1 MARIRIGLA
10 LCVALMLTQSL
21 TAQSLRYKMIDLGT
35 LGGPNSAEGVTVP
48 VISDQGVVIGGSDTA
63 LLDPNCVFPPNCL
76 DLHAF
81 RWREGTITDL
91 GTLPGGNN
99 SLAYSINARGQIV
112 GLAENGTFD
121 FFANS
126 PVTRAALWQNG
137 HVADLGDFGGRNGF
151 ANAINNRGQV
161 AGGVQNAVND
171 PFFGNQVRAFLW
183 EKGVL
188 QDLGTLGGPDASA
201 DHVNGRGEVAGTSF
215 VNLTPAC
222 GDIATVHAFLW
233 RESTMQDLETL
244 GGSCSYEFGLND
256 RGQVAGDSALLGDQT
271 AHPFR
276 WEFGKMI
283 DLGTLGGSWGHVF
296 GINGKGDVIGTSALP
311 GDFLHHAF
319 FWRDGMTD
327 LGTIDGDPC
336 SDAHGINIRDQVVG
350 SSTDCG
356 GDEGELHGFVWQ
368 PKGPMIDL
376 NAFVPPD
383 SDLTITD
390 GQTINDRGE
399 IAASGMMPNGDFHA
413 VLLIPCGATASPGDR
428 CRDAMETRSRRVF
441 VHSQGAQGRLLKQRL
456 GMWNSRSSSLLP
468 WVR

>member
-1 MARIRIGLA
+1 MARIRIGLVI
-10 LCVALMLTQSL
+10 CVALMLAQSL

-35 LGGPNSAEGVTVP
+35 LGGPNSAEGATVP
-48 VISDQGVVIGGSDTA
+48 IISDQGVVIGGSDTVIS
-63 LLDPNCVFPPNCL
+63 DPNCVFPPNCL

-81 RWREGTITDL
+81 RWRDGILTDL
-91 GTLPGGNN
+91 GTLPGGSN
-99 SLAYSINARGQIV
+99 SLASSINAREQIV

-121 FFANS
+121 FFVNS

-151 ANAINNRGQV
+151 ANAINDRGQV
-161 AGGVQNAVND
+161 VGGAQNNLDD
-171 PFFGNQVRAFLW
+171 PLFGNQFRAFMW

-201 DHVNGRGEVAGTSF
+201 DHVNSRAEVAGTSF

-222 GDIATVHAFLW
+222 GDIATVHAFVW
-233 RESTMQDLETL
+233 RQGTMQDLGTL
-244 GGSCSYEFGLND
+244 GGSCSYDFGLND
-256 RGQVAGDSALLGDQT
+256 GGQVAGDSALPGDQA

-311 GDFLHHAF
+311 GDILHHAF
-319 FWRDGMTD
+319 FWRNGMTD

-350 SSTDCG
+350 SSTDCD
-356 GDEGELHGFVWQ
+356 GDEGELHGFVWE
-368 PKGPMIDL
+368 PGGTMIDL
-376 NAFVPPD
+376 NAFVPPE

-413 VLLIPCGATASPGDR
+413 VLLIPCGATPPGDG
-428 CRDAMETRSRRVF
+428 CRDATEAVSPRAF
-441 VHSQGAQGRLLKQRL
+441 VHSQGGQRRRLKQRL

-468 WVR
+468 WIR